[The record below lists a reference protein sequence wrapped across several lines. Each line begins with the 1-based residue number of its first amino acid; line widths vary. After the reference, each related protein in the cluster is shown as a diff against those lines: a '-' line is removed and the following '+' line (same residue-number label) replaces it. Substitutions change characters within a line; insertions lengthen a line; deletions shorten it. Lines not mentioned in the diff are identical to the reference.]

1 MSSDFSGKVALV
13 TGSGRGIGR
22 AIALALAERGATLAL
37 NDVGDPAPLHSIAGE
52 VQAKGGK
59 AAVFLADI
67 SSSDQVRKMV
77 EDALQQLGRLD
88 ILVNNAGITRDKLLL
103 RMSDEE
109 WERVLSI
116 NLKGAF
122 LCTRAVLSTLM
133 KARWGRI
140 INISSVVGRT
150 GNIGQAN
157 YAAAKAGLI
166 ALTKTTALEAA
177 SRGVTCNAVAPGYV
191 ETDMTRVLPENI
203 RQEFVKRIPLGR
215 PAQPEEIAKAVA
227 FLASED
233 ASYITGHVLHVDGGM
248 VMF

>member
-1 MSSDFSGKVALV
+1 MSADLSGRVALV

-22 AIALALAERGATLAL
+22 AIALTFAERGASLAL
-37 NDVGDPAPLHSIAGE
+37 NDVGDLAPLQAVAAE
-52 VQAKGGK
+52 VQAKGAK
-59 AAVFLADI
+59 AAVFPADV
-67 SSSDQVRKMV
+67 SSSDQVRTMV
-77 EDALQQLGRLD
+77 EAALQQFGRLD

-103 RMSDEE
+103 RMSEEE
-109 WERVLSI
+109 WERVLSV

-122 LCTRAVLSTLM
+122 LCTRAVLSPM
-133 KARWGRI
+133 MRARWGRI
-140 INISSVVGRT
+140 VNISSVVGRT
-150 GNIGQAN
+150 GNPGQAN
-157 YAAAKAGLI
+157 YAAAKAGII

-177 SRGVTCNAVAPGYV
+177 SRGVTCNAIAPGYV
-191 ETDMTRVLPENI
+191 ETDMTRQLPESI

-215 PAQPEEIAKAVA
+215 PAQPEEVAKAVA